1 MIVENDLG
9 SSSEQDEPEQEAS
22 PVDHQEDGYK
32 V

>member
-9 SSSEQDEPEQEAS
+9 SSSEQDEAS
-22 PVDHQEDGYK
+22 PVNNTHQERYK